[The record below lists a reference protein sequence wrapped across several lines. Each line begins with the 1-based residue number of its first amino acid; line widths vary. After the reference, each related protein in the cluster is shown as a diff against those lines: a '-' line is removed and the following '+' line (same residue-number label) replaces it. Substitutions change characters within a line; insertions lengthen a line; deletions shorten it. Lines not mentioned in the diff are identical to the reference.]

1 MLNKNITYRPEIDGL
16 RALAVILVLLYHF
29 ELGVPGGFVGVDVF
43 FVISGYL
50 ITEVI
55 KNSVSAG
62 RFSFVDFYSRR
73 LLRLHPALIATIS
86 LCLIAGY
93 VLMDPAS
100 FSELANSAT
109 YSLFSASNFYFL
121 FNQGYFDASAKTQPL
136 LHTWS
141 LAAEWQFYIV
151 WPLVVWGTLKISERF
166 LVWLLIAM
174 AIGSLGLS
182 QYMLSYNSPAAYFM
196 MPSRIFE
203 LSIGASLVFISRYRV
218 GDVVNSLITL
228 LGLALIFI
236 SAFVLDAASPFPG
249 ILALIPCFGA
259 AACIYSGHSTSG
271 SVLRIWPMVKL
282 GLVSYSVYLVHWPT
296 AVFYKY
302 YIFRSL
308 NVEEKLILL
317 ALSIVLGYVLY
328 VTVERIFM
336 RSKKAIKPLGVSFV
350 AVSVAIVTF
359 ICILIVQAR
368 GVGSRV
374 PADYLSFAADPV
386 NFHTNNYGGYGFDL
400 DSQLGSENGEKIA
413 VFGGDSFAH
422 QYAVGMDAELK
433 KQGLMLDAT
442 FLHGCIFSGEY
453 SNQVNKSPR
462 PACREAYKKAML
474 KLDGNLL
481 PFIQA
486 QSWDGYLGTITDSTG
501 ALVPVD
507 NASEYQ
513 ALIVK
518 ILTATRKDIGD
529 RDFIIIG
536 NQPYPAKLISPATC
550 LLRPNYIAQHCESL
564 LEYVESASATLS
576 INSVLKNFAASNP
589 RTYYVD
595 ATEAFCKE
603 SKCGMVSSGKILY
616 SDSFHLSIDG
626 SIAASLGIVNF
637 IVSTKNK

>member
-16 RALAVILVLLYHF
+16 RALAVILVLLFHF

-55 KNSVSAG
+55 KNSVAAG
-62 RFSFVDFYSRR
+62 RFSFFDFYSRR
-73 LLRLHPALIATIS
+73 LLRLHPALIVTIG
-86 LCLIAGY
+86 LCLMAGY

-100 FSELANSAT
+100 FSGLASSAA

-151 WPLVVWGTLKISERF
+151 WPFIVWGALKVSER
-166 LVWLLIAM
+166 LLAWLLVAM
-174 AIGSLGLS
+174 TIGSLGFS
-182 QYMLSYNSPAAYFM
+182 QYLLAYDSPAAYFM

-203 LSIGASLVFISRYRV
+203 LSIGASLVFLSPYRATNFV
-218 GDVVNSLITL
+218 SSVITL
-228 LGLALIFI
+228 IGLALIFI
-236 SAFVLDAASPFPG
+236 SAFVLDADSPFPG
-249 ILALIPCFGA
+249 FRALLPCLGA
-259 AACIYSGHSTSG
+259 AACIYAGHSTSG
-271 SVLRIWPMVKL
+271 SVLRTWPMVKL
-282 GLVSYSVYLVHWPT
+282 GLISYSVYLVHWPV

-308 NVEEKLILL
+308 NIEEKIALFI
-317 ALSIVLGYVLY
+317 LSIVLGYTLY

-336 RSKKAIKPLGVSFV
+336 RSEKTIKSLGIS
-350 AVSVAIVTF
+350 SVAGSVVIVAF
-359 ICILIVQAR
+359 CCMFIVQAG
-368 GVGSRV
+368 GVSSRV
-374 PADYLSFAADPV
+374 PPDYLSLAADPV
-386 NFHTNNYGGYGFDL
+386 NFHTNNYGGHGFTL
-400 DSQLGSENGEKIA
+400 DSHLGDENGKKIA

-422 QYAVGMDAELK
+422 QYAVGMDAILK
-433 KQGLMLDAT
+433 KQGLMIEAT

-474 KLDGNLL
+474 QLDGNLL

-518 ILTATRKDIGD
+518 ILTATRKEIGD

-536 NQPYPAKLISPATC
+536 NQPYPAKPISPATC
-550 LLRPNYIAQHCESL
+550 LLRPNYIVQHCESL
-564 LEYVESASATLS
+564 LEYAESASATLS
-576 INSVLKNFAASNP
+576 INSALKNFAASNP

-595 ATEAFCKE
+595 ATETFCK
-603 SKCGMVSSGKILY
+603 KGMCGMVSSGKILY
-616 SDSFHLSIDG
+616 SDSFHLSKDG
-626 SIAASLGIVNF
+626 SDAASPGIVSF
-637 IVSTKNK
+637 IEALK